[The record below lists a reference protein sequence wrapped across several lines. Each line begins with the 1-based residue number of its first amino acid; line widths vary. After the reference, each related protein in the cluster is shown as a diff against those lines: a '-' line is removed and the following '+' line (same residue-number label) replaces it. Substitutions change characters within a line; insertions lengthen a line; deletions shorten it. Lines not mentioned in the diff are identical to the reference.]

1 MNRDSRVLF
10 LCSVFLDEEGPAS
23 PDPESSESEYESE
36 PPASPEIMLYE
47 NISSGDSEG
56 EANGAVQFV
65 APYAAII

>member
-23 PDPESSESEYESE
+23 PDPESSESEYES
-36 PPASPEIMLYE
+36 PASPEIMLYE
-47 NISSGDSEG
+47 DISSDDGEG
-56 EANGAVQFV
+56 EADEDDVQFV